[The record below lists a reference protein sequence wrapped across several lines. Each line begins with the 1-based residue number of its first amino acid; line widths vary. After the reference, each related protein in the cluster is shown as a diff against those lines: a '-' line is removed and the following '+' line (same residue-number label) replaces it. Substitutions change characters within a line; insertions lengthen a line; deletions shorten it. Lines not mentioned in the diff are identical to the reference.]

1 MTDQKSD
8 NELTQT
14 TSVPAAAPI
23 PPSPVNDLAKPFPAT
38 TPKSGR
44 GLAGFAL
51 LMALGAAG
59 GSGYLW
65 YLWQQEQA
73 TQASRLD
80 AAIKQAISQRDP
92 EFQALKTQVQQLQ
105 GFKATIDQLRAENQE
120 IKSQILG
127 VTGDVQPLKNTME
140 LQKGESELLKSEMK
154 LLRES
159 YDTHKALTQKQK
171 EEMDARLEEQLG
183 HLIKLD
189 ERYKDLQLTN
199 NGLSESLDTL
209 KVAVTKGGDVNAFP
223 LAEVDYLLR
232 LADSKLKLERNVA
245 AARLALDTAQ
255 QRLKAVGEN
264 SLASVQTMLGEA
276 IGSLRGVQLP
286 DFSGLAHKLIDM
298 EKQIGTLPVKIDSGV
313 PDIKSRV
320 KPTANAAVSENAEQP
335 WWDRT
340 GEAVWNQFKDIVV
353 IRRVRSD
360 APPLIALEE
369 EYFLR
374 QNLQLEL
381 ESTRAALL
389 RGDAQSY
396 QDSLDLA
403 TTWVST
409 YFDTEAPSVA
419 AFQNELKALRTVQFN
434 TYIPDLTGLNQAF
447 QEALAR
453 RQPIRAVRKPPM
465 VTTEPQATGQEA
477 NP

>member
-23 PPSPVNDLAKPFPAT
+23 PPSPVNDLAKPSPAT
-38 TPKSGR
+38 MPKSGR

-127 VTGDVQPLKNTME
+127 VTSDVQPLKNTME

-159 YDTHKALTQKQK
+159 HDTHKALTQKQK

-199 NGLSESLDTL
+199 NGLAENLDTL

-223 LAEVDYLLR
+223 LAEADYLLR
-232 LADSKLKLERNVA
+232 LADSKLKLERNVP

-255 QRLKAVGEN
+255 QRLKAVGES
-264 SLASVQTMLGEA
+264 SLASVQAMLGEA

-320 KPTANAAVSENAEQP
+320 KPTANAAVSESAEQP

-453 RQPIRAVRKPPM
+453 RQPIRAVRKPPT
-465 VTTEPQATGQEA
+465 VTTEPQTSQEA